1 MKTKIEIKS
10 ILGEVLFTYEAENA
24 TIKDAVENA
33 VLQKFNLIDAD
44 LRGADLRGAGLRGA
58 YLFDAYLID
67 ADLRGADLRGA
78 GLRGAELRGANLRG
92 AELRGANLRGANLID
107 ADLID
112 ADLIDADLRGANL
125 RGAELRG
132 AELRG
137 ANLRG
142 ANLRGA
148 NLRGAKNTENAYMPL
163 FCKWSYSI
171 LGDKIQIGCETRTI
185 EEWDEF
191 FASTEELLTKRGTEE
206 FKQIE
211 AIYLACKAY
220 LTHLKL

>member
-44 LRGADLRGAGLRGA
+44 LRGA
-58 YLFDAYLID
+58 
-67 ADLRGADLRGA
+67 
-78 GLRGAELRGANLRG
+78 
-92 AELRGANLRGANLID
+92 ELRGANLRGANLID

-125 RGAELRG
+125 RGAELRGAELRGANLIDADLRGADLIDADLIDADLIDADLRG